1 MFTPGNHVDRVKFS
15 FKLPHL
21 TKYYFIAPGS
31 CIMGPTLSPTMKLL
45 FNIIGVLAVLLGIL
59 GLFLPLL
66 PTTPFLL
73 LASACFAR
81 GSDRLHGWLLNHRVF
96 GVYLRNFEAG
106 NGIPLRAKIVAS
118 VMMWSSL
125 LVAIV
130 RFEHLGLRVAL
141 VLIGASVSLYLWRYL
156 PTLRTSRN

>member
-1 MFTPGNHVDRVKFS
+1 
-15 FKLPHL
+15 
-21 TKYYFIAPGS
+21 
-31 CIMGPTLSPTMKLL
+31 MKLL
-45 FNIIGVLAVLLGIL
+45 FNILGVLAVLLGIL

-125 LVAIV
+125 LVAIL

-156 PTLRTSRN
+156 PTLRTSR

>member
-1 MFTPGNHVDRVKFS
+1 MEV
-15 FKLPHL
+15 
-21 TKYYFIAPGS
+21 Y
-31 CIMGPTLSPTMKLL
+31 PTLIMKLL
-45 FNIIGVLAVLLGIL
+45 LNIAGVLALLLALLGI
-59 GLFLPLL
+59 FLPLL

-81 GSDRLHGWLLNHRVF
+81 GSDRLHGWLLNHRVL

-125 LVAIV
+125 AVAML
-130 RFEHLGLRVAL
+130 RFEHLGLRIAL
-141 VLIGASVSLYLWRYL
+141 VVIGGSVSLYLWRYL
-156 PTLRTSRN
+156 PTLRRVGR

>member
-1 MFTPGNHVDRVKFS
+1 MAENDVDRVKFS
-15 FKLPHL
+15 FKLPYL
-21 TKYYFIAPGS
+21 TKYYFIAAGS
-31 CIMGPTLSPTMKLL
+31 CIMGPILFPTMKLL
-45 FNIIGVLAVLLGIL
+45 FNIIGMLAVLLGIL

-125 LVAIV
+125 LVAIL

-156 PTLRTSRN
+156 PTLRASRS

>member
-1 MFTPGNHVDRVKFS
+1 
-15 FKLPHL
+15 
-21 TKYYFIAPGS
+21 
-31 CIMGPTLSPTMKLL
+31 MKLL
-45 FNIIGVLAVLLGIL
+45 LNIAGVLALLLALL

-81 GSDRLHGWLLNHRVF
+81 GSSRLHGWLLNHRVF

-106 NGIPLRAKIVAS
+106 KGIPLRAKIVAS

-125 LVAIV
+125 VVAVI
-130 RFEHLGLRVAL
+130 RFEHFGLRIAL
-141 VLIGASVSLYLWRYL
+141 VLVGCSVSLYLWRYL
-156 PTLRTSRN
+156 PTLRSLAR

>member
-1 MFTPGNHVDRVKFS
+1 
-15 FKLPHL
+15 
-21 TKYYFIAPGS
+21 
-31 CIMGPTLSPTMKLL
+31 MKLL
-45 FNIIGVLAVLLGIL
+45 LNIAGVLALVLAIL

-81 GSDRLHGWLLNHRVF
+81 GSDRLHGWLVNHRVF

-125 LVAIV
+125 VVAVI
-130 RFEHLGLRVAL
+130 RFEHLGLRIAL
-141 VLIGASVSLYLWRYL
+141 VAVGCSVSLYLWRYL
-156 PTLRTSRN
+156 PTLRTVAR